1 MSTCDD
7 LSQQNLQLQ
16 EEKIAL
22 EDALDA
28 SERVRRAGDAF
39 TSAEVGTQIILPGK
53 DGPLQLNDADI
64 NAFHKDLAATMS
76 TPEMD
81 ALIAHGLGNRA
92 RPIGAEGAFTNYD
105 RLIQEVDTSQLES
118 YARLTEA
125 LGITSERLAP
135 QDYAFLTSVYSKER
149 LAGEVARA
157 YQDMGITSDV
167 IAARMAN
174 DAAGFVGL
182 QERMIRLRVLADSTK
197 RGYLDLLEKTKD
209 YMEALPG
216 GEVPAS
222 LKQGILG
229 MFRFALASERHFAF
243 ARRTWGQTGVTL
255 RQALENGQPLRASF
269 DPEEIAGT
277 LSITGKDVGKD
288 SHIGQAIQAIDAGPK
303 GIKDLE
309 RLIEG
314 ARIGALDPSAK
325 LDDGWFNTYMKTGM
339 GWVKDSQLASL
350 NTQIKAN
357 LGGNSG
363 MAVFGVVNQAME
375 NGVVLTP
382 VGSRWSRKA
391 LLEGVSVASEA
402 NRFALDGVRTN
413 FKRTI
418 RDAFWEG
425 RQQFGDN
432 PDAYG
437 PQLPAN
443 DAETAQAM
451 ELLKAP
457 YAPGGA
463 LNPIN
468 WALHGVKLQ
477 VSTRL
482 LFGKVGAMAGIE
494 LPWRP
499 FLRGLGTTDEVFGK
513 YQFLFKLKNSLE
525 IRARKDG
532 AAMGILDEKGRAA
545 WVEDQLQQAIYQ
557 AQPTEANIL
566 AYRAANREAL
576 RDATDQ
582 QIAQLITDQNLAG
595 APTMATPESRA
606 AMDYSQRMR
615 LMNEPESP
623 ELQPLLNAV
632 QEFRQSW
639 VGESL
644 IPYWRAPINQL
655 LFDAR
660 LSTGGALDTAKM
672 IYGLSTGQKPTEAM
686 VAKVKAG
693 WVVSGALLALFAGLD
708 AGGQVKGG
716 LEKDPLQRNSL
727 FGIPFLGGIP
737 ILNTLFLWKD
747 LTTAYDRA
755 ESSNFDGDEVLTGI
769 SQVLTQQLLRGTGL
783 STIQQLVEALTG
795 NTAVW
800 EKLVRTTGFIGAGRI
815 PMIGIE
821 RNLER
826 LTGTDFPS
834 YFMPGPDAPGQRYW
848 LDQSSPIAG
857 VERKLRDLAYNTL
870 PATAAITGVK
880 RKTKDWLG
888 SPIGQLWGISLAK
901 GLPGFPWVPFTPMLW
916 PKDPIYAELDTQDML
931 DPPTPLM
938 TQKLNGISMS
948 SDLQHEYNE
957 IYGSVRGESLM
968 GRLGISKES
977 VKVGLPMPLE
987 SVTPKGVR
995 IKAGSS
1001 ADVDLGPFLEP
1012 HVKGKT
1018 IAEAFRSLF
1027 KSELYQK
1034 MEADPL
1040 TSADPTV
1047 ADMPKALRRTRPAQK
1062 MIWGIRRYYDLLTQ
1076 DELERRGQS
1085 GQSKAAA
1092 AYSKARTAMTRA
1104 QFERSLQLI
1113 QKLPATLGGA
1123 K

>member
-7 LSQQNLQLQ
+7 LSQQNLQLA

-22 EDALDA
+22 QDALDS
-28 SERVRRAGDAF
+28 SERARRAGEAF

-53 DGPLQLNDADI
+53 DGPLQLNTADI
-64 NAFHKDLAATMS
+64 NAYHKDLAGTMNS
-76 TPEMD
+76 PEMD
-81 ALIAHGLGNRA
+81 ALISHGLGTRA
-92 RPIGAEGAFTNYD
+92 RPVGAEGAFTNYD

-135 QDYAFLTSVYSKER
+135 EDFAFITSVYSKER
-149 LAGEVARA
+149 LAGEVAKA
-157 YQDMGITSDV
+157 YADMGITSDV

-197 RGYLDLLEKTKD
+197 RGYLELAQSAADF
-209 YMEALPG
+209 MEALPG
-216 GEVPAS
+216 AEVPAA
-222 LKQGILG
+222 LKQKMLG

-255 RQALENGQPLRASF
+255 RQALEDGRPLRASF

-277 LSITGKDVGKD
+277 LAITAKDVSKD
-288 SHIGQAIQAIDAGPK
+288 EHIGQVMAAVDAGDVP
-303 GIKDLE
+303 GIQ
-309 RLIEG
+309 RLVEG
-314 ARIGALDPSAK
+314 ARVWGLDPNAR
-325 LDDGWFNTYMKTGM
+325 LDNDWFNTYMKTGM

-350 NTQIKAN
+350 NTQLKAN

-391 LLEGVSVASEA
+391 LLEGVAVASEA

-443 DAETAQAM
+443 DAEHAQAM

-499 FLRGLGTTDEVFGK
+499 ALRALGATDEVFGK

-532 AAMGILDEKGRAA
+532 AAMGILDEEGRAA

-623 ELQPLLNAV
+623 ELQWGFNAI
-632 QEFRQSW
+632 QEARQSW

-815 PMIGIE
+815 PMIGVE

-870 PATAAITGVK
+870 PATAALTGVK
-880 RKTKDWLG
+880 RKEKDWLG

-948 SDLQHEYNE
+948 SDLQHEYND

-1018 IAEAFRSLF
+1018 IAEALRSLF

-1085 GQSKAAA
+1085 GQSPAAA